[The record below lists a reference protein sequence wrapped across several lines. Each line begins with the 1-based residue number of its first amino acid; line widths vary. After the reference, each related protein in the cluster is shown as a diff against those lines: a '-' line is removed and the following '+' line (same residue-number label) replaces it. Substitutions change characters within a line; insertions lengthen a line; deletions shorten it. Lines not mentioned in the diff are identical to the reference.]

1 METKCPL
8 SSIDNLTFSV
18 FGLNP
23 ISPEAGEATE

>member
-18 FGLNP
+18 LDEIPLLG
-23 ISPEAGEATE
+23 EAGGASE